1 MSARRHPQSFV
12 EGISEL
18 ASDDIRTR
26 FRHLPNG
33 QRWNVLRFSQRVL
46 NNRKLKKDENLRAGS
61 ARLIVALLPETFES
75 FDKLLRDCSSPLWYE
90 VQFTMFCALN
100 RNDLSRTD
108 QARVLRLIRDYLLNI
123 QGDAGFAA
131 WKAGDLLGDE
141 WRDSRTVEILGEL
154 LFEAR
159 FSTGRK
165 AALHGIEHALHGAP
179 EAEGKK
185 LLGSCARQRERT
197 EVLRSGVMP
206 NSRSKDWDA
215 HLRHPQESGIEYP
228 VTEFT
233 SSRGGAWRF
242 ARAPLV
248 RH

>member
-1 MSARRHPQSFV
+1 
-12 EGISEL
+12 
-18 ASDDIRTR
+18 
-26 FRHLPNG
+26 
-33 QRWNVLRFSQRVL
+33 
-46 NNRKLKKDENLRAGS
+46 
-61 ARLIVALLPETFES
+61 
-75 FDKLLRDCSSPLWYE
+75 
-90 VQFTMFCALN
+90 MFCALN

-131 WKAGDLLGDE
+131 WKAGNLLGDE

-185 LLGSCARQRERT
+185 LLALLRQAAREDRSVEVRRYAKLALKGLGCAP
-197 EVLRSGVMP
+197 SP
-206 NSRSKDWDA
+206 
-215 HLRHPQESGIEYP
+215 
-228 VTEFT
+228 
-233 SSRGGAWRF
+233 SSRIGN
-242 ARAPLV
+242 
-248 RH
+248 